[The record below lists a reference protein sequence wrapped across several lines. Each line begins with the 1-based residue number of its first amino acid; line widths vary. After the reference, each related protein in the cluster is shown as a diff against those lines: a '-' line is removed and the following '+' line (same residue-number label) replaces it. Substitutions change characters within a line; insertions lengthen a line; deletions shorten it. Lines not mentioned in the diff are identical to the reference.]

1 MSHAIAP
8 KYNVENIFDKRE
20 NLQTN
25 GFICMC
31 KERDGSYGNE
41 GEERGQ

>member
-1 MSHAIAP
+1 MI
-8 KYNVENIFDKRE
+8 DKRE

-31 KERDGSYGNE
+31 KENNGLYGNE
-41 GEERGQ
+41 GRERG